1 MILLSGVN
9 KVMRV
14 KQFSTACSTVCTAI
28 ALVAGTTAANAD
40 NNDGSHI
47 WMPKQSNNQ
56 YWQAPEWSKPSQNAP
71 TYNRAQQQPVN
82 QQQVNQR
89 QVYQQQAPQRPASP
103 QPYTGNYRGQSPA
116 PYGGYNRPP
125 QASKPAPGA
134 NRSSSMPP
142 PPTGPYS
149 GSANRSAPAGN
160 AAPRTPYR
168 SAPYSSAPNRS
179 AAYGS
184 TPYRST
190 PYRSSPYRGAPYR
203 GYRDSGASAFNTPGY
218 NRYRY
223 GKKNDRFWSDRK
235 PWGDSGP
242 SKWFNPSKD
251 NWEESWEDMINAPS
265 NMGEMPGGW
274 YAPYVSMP
282 NPIDMGDQFQDNIKD
297 LPEQIRDM
305 DVGNEVV
312 DED

>member
-1 MILLSGVN
+1 
-9 KVMRV
+9 MRV
-14 KQFSTACSTVCTAI
+14 KQISSVCTA
-28 ALVAGTTAANAD
+28 VAFAACATAVNAN
-40 NNDGSHI
+40 NQDGSHV
-47 WMPKQSNNQ
+47 WMPKQPTNN
-56 YWQAPEWSKPSQNAP
+56 YWQSPEWSNSNQNAP
-71 TYNRAQQQPVN
+71 APNQARQSPQGQPPHNQAQQN
-82 QQQVNQR
+82 R
-89 QVYQQQAPQRPASP
+89 APQRQGPPPA
-103 QPYTGNYRGQSPA
+103 YNNAYRGQSQA
-116 PYGGYNRPP
+116 PYGGYKRPP
-125 QASKPAPGA
+125 QANKPTQNM
-134 NRSSSMPP
+134 NRSTSMPP

-149 GSANRSAPAGN
+149 ATPNRSAAGSN
-160 AAPRTPYR
+160 VAPRTPYR
-168 SAPYSSAPNRS
+168 SAPYSSS
-179 AAYGS
+179 
-184 TPYRST
+184 
-190 PYRSSPYRGAPYR
+190 PYRSSPYRSAPYRGAPYR

-312 DED
+312 DD